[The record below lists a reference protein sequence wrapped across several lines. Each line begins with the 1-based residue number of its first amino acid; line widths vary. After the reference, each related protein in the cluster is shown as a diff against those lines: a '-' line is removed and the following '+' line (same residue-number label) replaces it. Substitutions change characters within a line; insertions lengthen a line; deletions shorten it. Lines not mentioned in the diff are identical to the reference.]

1 MLQHLYLTFHVSL
14 LEPHVANT
22 FPGRVV
28 APPLAIQVDG
38 LPEFEVNKIL
48 SSKIL
53 RGKLFYKI
61 DWVGYDSNDHS
72 WEPAENVIH
81 ADLAVAAFHAKFPDL
96 PGPQLSDSL

>member
-1 MLQHLYLTFHVSL
+1 M
-14 LEPHVANT
+14 
-22 FPGRVV
+22 
-28 APPLAIQVDG
+28 APPVAIQVDG

-61 DWVGYDSNDHS
+61 DWVGYDSNDQS

-81 ADLAVAAFHAKFPDL
+81 ADLEVAAFHAAFLDL
-96 PGPQLSDSL
+96 PGPQLPTSL